1 MDFAEDYRCRSQ
13 KKIQSTYWSPTQVTM
28 HLVVMY
34 YKKLSKN
41 RNHQNFVFISNKSRH
56 GVTFVFTLIVKLILL
71 LREIVPDLE
80 MIHSTDSPVNIE
92 AKLLPRW
99 SVAMRS
105 FSVAKHQGIMWKLVT
120 ERCHGTLLEEGQSV
134 RRTNQLKIAS
144 ILFRMLLI
152 FMNCQNKILVWLSLY
167 ICL

>member
-1 MDFAEDYRCRSQ
+1 MSRSCIGNFKFKQENYIKENLPKNQVYILMDFAEDYRCRSQ

-41 RNHQNFVFISNKSRH
+41 LNHQNFVFISNKSRH

-92 AKLLPRW
+92 AKLLPR
-99 SVAMRS
+99 
-105 FSVAKHQGIMWKLVT
+105 
-120 ERCHGTLLEEGQSV
+120 
-134 RRTNQLKIAS
+134 
-144 ILFRMLLI
+144 
-152 FMNCQNKILVWLSLY
+152 
-167 ICL
+167 

>member
-41 RNHQNFVFISNKSRH
+41 PSRH

-92 AKLLPRW
+92 AKLLPR
-99 SVAMRS
+99 
-105 FSVAKHQGIMWKLVT
+105 
-120 ERCHGTLLEEGQSV
+120 
-134 RRTNQLKIAS
+134 
-144 ILFRMLLI
+144 
-152 FMNCQNKILVWLSLY
+152 
-167 ICL
+167 